1 MGDRLGAHGGRQQ
14 ERHGRRSDRREHAGF
29 LDEGPPVVRLDFS
42 GLLHSKSPAPTLKE
56 LSTAA
61 ANSCDPLPIEVEG
74 IDVLRATSSALFKIE
89 HQTRAFDHKNHASTR
104 RRAMF
109 TALRHRILLLAGMG
123 IVASPIAG
131 QVITSM
137 PFGQRNSVVT
147 PLPFG
152 QKSVSPLH
160 APARR
165 APAAIAAPMIG
176 TTAAQWAMTETS
188 GTKMF
193 DSSGNNNNGAI
204 TNVTLTGAGY
214 VFDGTSSKVVVPDSP
229 SLAIGTSD
237 FSFSVQFQTS
247 RVPPQGTDYDLIR
260 KGVGST
266 SGGEFKLEIVYDRG
280 VGKPKCVVSDSLG
293 FSASER
299 GNRNVADGQ
308 VHTVTCT
315 KSGTKLT
322 QQIDS
327 FAPTFATGNVSGP
340 ITTTKQLTLGVKAPT
355 AKGIAAD
362 WYQGTMLSATVSIA
376 APTASP

>member
-1 MGDRLGAHGGRQQ
+1 MSTSL
-14 ERHGRRSDRREHAGF
+14 RR
-29 LDEGPPVVRLDFS
+29 
-42 GLLHSKSPAPTLKE
+42 
-56 LSTAA
+56 
-61 ANSCDPLPIEVEG
+61 
-74 IDVLRATSSALFKIE
+74 
-89 HQTRAFDHKNHASTR
+89 
-104 RRAMF
+104 
-109 TALRHRILLLAGMG
+109 RILLFAGIG
-123 IVASPIAG
+123 VVASPIAA

-152 QKSVSPLH
+152 QKNVSPMH
-160 APARR
+160 APGRR
-165 APAAIAAPMIG
+165 VAGASAVPTIG
-176 TTAAQWAMTETS
+176 TIAAQWAMTETS
-188 GTKMF
+188 GTTMF
-193 DSSGNNNNGAI
+193 DSSGNGNNGAI

-229 SLAIGTSD
+229 SLAIGAND
-237 FSFSVQFQTS
+237 FSYTVQFQTS
-247 RVPPQGTDYDLIR
+247 RVPPLGTDYDLIR

-315 KSGTKLT
+315 KSGTKVT

-327 FAPTFATGNVSGP
+327 FPPTFATANLSGP
-340 ITTTKQLTLGVKAPT
+340 ITTTKPLTLGVKAPT
-355 AKGIAAD
+355 AKGITAD
-362 WYQGTMLSATVSIA
+362 WYSGTMLSAIVSIV
-376 APTASP
+376 APAASP